1 MNRLVIV
8 SSGLF
13 FIVIVLAVL
22 QVMMTNILSTDGAQL
37 SELQAQVSKY
47 KRENALLNEKILQTS
62 ALTTVAEKA
71 TQQGFVPS
79 SQTYLSTPL
88 PLALKQ

>member
-1 MNRLVIV
+1 MKKLILVTT
-8 SSGLF
+8 SLF
-13 FIVIVLAVL
+13 FIVIVFAIV
-22 QVMMTNILSTDGAQL
+22 QVMMTNMLSTDGAQL
-37 SELQAQVSKY
+37 SELQAEVSKY
-47 KRENALLNEKILQTS
+47 KRENALLNEKILQAS